1 MGNSRNVRRKLKE
14 RYIAPGDTGYSPQF
28 KEKKQKVMQAK
39 KALKAAR
46 KAAAMEESAKAAM
59 VEAAMVEAAKE
70 EAAVKAAT
78 HKVQDMVNT
87 WEQDMCSLGFL
98 KPFPT
103 WWPTL
108 YLRLTG
114 HDIGKHILGFNDPEI

>member
-1 MGNSRNVRRKLKE
+1 MGK
-14 RYIAPGDTGYSPQF
+14 
-28 KEKKQKVMQAK
+28 QAK

-46 KAAAMEESAKAAM
+46 EAAAMEEPAKAAM